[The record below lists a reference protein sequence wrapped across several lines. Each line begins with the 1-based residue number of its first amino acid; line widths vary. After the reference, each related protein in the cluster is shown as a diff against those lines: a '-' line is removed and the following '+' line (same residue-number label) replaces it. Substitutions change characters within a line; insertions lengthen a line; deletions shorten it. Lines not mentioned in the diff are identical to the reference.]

1 MKQKSNANT
10 GFIQNLKRDQK
21 DFRRASRW
29 VSDLISEKVS
39 LKFPHDEV
47 NLKPTPSLMLRNEQ
61 KIGSRLD
68 HLKQGFSG
76 IFLWHFMGV
85 LGRSRVGNNIAK
97 P

>member
-10 GFIQNLKRDQK
+10 GFIQNLQRDQK

-29 VSDLISEKVS
+29 VSDLIFKI
-39 LKFPHDEV
+39 DEV
-47 NLKPTPSLMLRNEQ
+47 LTWRITFETHQSLMLRNEQ

-76 IFLWHFMGV
+76 IFKVFY
-85 LGRSRVGNNIAK
+85 RSF
-97 P
+97 